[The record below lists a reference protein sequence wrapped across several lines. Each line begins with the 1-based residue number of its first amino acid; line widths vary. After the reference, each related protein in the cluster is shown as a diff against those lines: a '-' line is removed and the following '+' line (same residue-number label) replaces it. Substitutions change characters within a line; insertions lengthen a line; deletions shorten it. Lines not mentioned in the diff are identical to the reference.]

1 MPKFT
6 IDSGRQKNDY
16 SRKSSR
22 RSTRNNEDAKRIA
35 DKISDKYDKYMNESS
50 ASSGKPFA
58 KKSYYDSG
66 ASYESSS
73 RNQSS
78 AYAEY
83 TSKYNTKD
91 TGSYPSNK

>member
-1 MPKFT
+1 
-6 IDSGRQKNDY
+6 
-16 SRKSSR
+16 
-22 RSTRNNEDAKRIA
+22 
-35 DKISDKYDKYMNESS
+35 MNESS

-58 KKSYYDSG
+58 KKSYYESG

>member
-1 MPKFT
+1 
-6 IDSGRQKNDY
+6 
-16 SRKSSR
+16 
-22 RSTRNNEDAKRIA
+22 
-35 DKISDKYDKYMNESS
+35 MNESS

-91 TGSYPSNK
+91 TGSYNSNKDILPKRPLYLNPIEELNV